1 MRSALFLH
9 NTSPSSSWISPSKRY
24 SSTSLRHI
32 DFLIWLACLNGTN
45 VSRTGQPMALL
56 SVTYSRKRNWSPLNI
71 SAQRLF
77 SFLVTSHYIKKFFLS
92 LEVSPVHPFH
102 QLTARGYI
110 GVVFFLVEE
119 FAFLY
124 FCKCCYLPNLITEFD

>member
-32 DFLIWLACLNGTN
+32 DFLIWLACLNRTN

-77 SFLVTSHYIKKFFLS
+77 FFLVTSHYIKKFFLS

-102 QLTARGYI
+102 QLTARSYI
-110 GVVFFLVEE
+110 GVGFFWWKSLH
-119 FAFLY
+119 FCFL
-124 FCKCCYLPNLITEFD
+124 